1 MSVSST
7 TPQNPSSEKQ
17 PDSSERVASPRLLG
31 CAATLGSVV
40 VTCLLLFFNA
50 SFVMALLTAAESKFP
65 IWAKNAEASQFIL
78 FTTPLVLVVLQ
89 WMFIDYAR
97 SRFRR

>member
-1 MSVSST
+1 MSVPS
-7 TPQNPSSEKQ
+7 PPPENPSAEN
-17 PDSSERVASPRLLG
+17 PLDSAERVTSPRWLG

-40 VTCLLLFFNA
+40 VTCILLFFNA
-50 SFVMALLTAAESKFP
+50 SFVMALLTAVESKFP

-78 FTTPLVLVVLQ
+78 FTMPLVLVVLQ
-89 WMFIDYAR
+89 WMLIDYAR